1 MGNDHG
7 DHPILELAGYLA
19 GLTSGDVWDEAGK
32 AVLGLFGADIVGFIE
47 PRTEGTDVK
56 GDVFLHHFTSSDG
69 KPGRALFSE
78 FAKRNRTVSA
88 DSDIGKEL
96 MGGIKKVLESGLP
109 ASRVIGGT
117 EQLALGLF
125 PVIRENGTVI
135 MLAGNRTSAPLK
147 KKLLDGYLAAA
158 GLIGVTAARLAPVSK
173 TGKPWMFRVEGE
185 KGTSVIE
192 ETDGL
197 LQQEVNGRHRVEEEL
212 KIEKDRVQRYLDLA
226 GGMFV
231 ALDRAGEIT
240 LVNRKG
246 SEVLGYTP
254 EEIIGRNWFDSFLPE
269 RTREKMR
276 DVFFKMMAGTMGP
289 VEYYENPVMVRG
301 GEERIV
307 AWHNAP
313 LVDEEGDCIGTLS
326 SGEDITVR
334 KRAEEEVRKR
344 LDYERLLFEISSMD
358 EEVEDLDRYLWDCLE
373 IMGGILD
380 ISRIYIFEH
389 HHDTNTMDNTIEWV
403 SPGITPQK
411 EHLQDIPDEAVPWW
425 MEMLKNNRVINYRD
439 VEEIPGD
446 QEREIL
452 RNQEIKSILV
462 VPLFVAGIYYGFM
475 GFDEC
480 HTHREW
486 QDEDVELLQSVS
498 RIITGKIE
506 RTRAGEALRESE
518 RQKNLILNSM
528 AEMVAYY
535 DTDLRIVW
543 ANRASGESVGR
554 PPEELVGL
562 HCYEIWNERY
572 EPCEDCP
579 LLEAL
584 KERAPRQCERT
595 TPDGRHW
602 FLRGYPVF
610 DEIGDVVALVEFCQ
624 DITEKK
630 QAEEEKTRI
639 EEQFHQSQKL
649 ESIGRL
655 AGGVAHDLNNLLTP
669 ILGYGEMLWE
679 NTVADDPGRD
689 PLAEIVNAGRS
700 ARDLVHQLL
709 AFSRRQTLQFKSIDL
724 NDLLSNFV
732 KLLRHTIRED
742 ITINLDLGGPL
753 PHIKGDAGQLEQV
766 IMNLTL
772 NAQDAMP
779 DGGMLT
785 IKTAEA
791 TLDEEFVTE
800 LGGIGIGVYVMLAVI
815 DTGCGM
821 DEETLPHLFEPFFT
835 TKEKDRGTGLGL
847 ATVYGIVKQH
857 DGSVRVMSEPGK
869 GSTFEVYLPVSGEF
883 IGKEGQAAGSRP
895 QSELSGSE
903 TILLVEDNEQVR
915 DLTLEVLKQEGY
927 EVFVAESGKAAIEL
941 LDGYE
946 GPVHLIL
953 TDVVMP
959 GMNGRQLF
967 KNISVTR
974 PDVKVLYMS
983 GYSDEVIAHHGVVET
998 GVYFIQKPFSVKA
1011 LVGRVRDAL
1020 EGS

>member
-69 KPGRALFSE
+69 KPGRALFSK
-78 FAKRNRTVSA
+78 FAKRNRTVSG

-109 ASRVIGGT
+109 ASLVIGGT

-173 TGKPWMFRVEGE
+173 TGKPWMFRAEGE

-197 LQQEVNGRHRVEEEL
+197 LQQEVNGRRRV
-212 KIEKDRVQRYLDLA
+212 
-226 GGMFV
+226 
-231 ALDRAGEIT
+231 
-240 LVNRKG
+240 
-246 SEVLGYTP
+246 
-254 EEIIGRNWFDSFLPE
+254 
-269 RTREKMR
+269 
-276 DVFFKMMAGTMGP
+276 
-289 VEYYENPVMVRG
+289 
-301 GEERIV
+301 
-307 AWHNAP
+307 
-313 LVDEEGDCIGTLS
+313 
-326 SGEDITVR
+326 
-334 KRAEEEVRKR
+334 EEEVRKR

-389 HHDTNTMDNTIEWV
+389 RHDTNTMDNTIEWV

-506 RTRAGEALRESE
+506 RTRAREALRESE

-689 PLAEIVNAGRS
+689 PLAEIVNAGGR

-753 PHIKGDAGQLEQV
+753 PYIKGDAGQLEQV

-821 DEETLPHLFEPFFT
+821 DEETLEHLFEPFFT

-869 GSTFEVYLPVSGEF
+869 GSTFEVYLPVSEEF
-883 IGKEGQAAGSRP
+883 VGKEEQAAGSRP
-895 QSELSGSE
+895 QSELIGSE

-915 DLTLEVLKQEGY
+915 DLTLEVLKQAGY